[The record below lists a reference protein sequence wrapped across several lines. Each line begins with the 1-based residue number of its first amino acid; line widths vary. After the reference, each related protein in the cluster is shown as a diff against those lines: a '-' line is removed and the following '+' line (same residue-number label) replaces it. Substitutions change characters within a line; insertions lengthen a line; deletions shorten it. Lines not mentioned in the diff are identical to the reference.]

1 MTFLLRKAEKDLFGD
16 TERQRRQQRAK
27 EDKET
32 QAAEDASREMYRRYQ
47 ALFRDFD
54 FAQRALTPL
63 KELSEEM
70 KIEEDKS
77 RATGFDFENIT
88 AYNKIIDKRQS
99 AMAYNILAASL
110 EDIDL
115 LGNYDFTEKNEDGD
129 VVLPPQVPPAPKKT
143 TQERGEL
150 EEVEFDSERDSLSS
164 LEVDENFSIFSEG
177 DSSPKNIRRYKTKDK
192 ERKIKTNPEI
202 NLTQLFEEYRELA
215 TKTYDE
221 FQDRKGETLTFEKAF
236 LYLHYNRHGFLPE
249 NAKDSK
255 IRQTDISRARKL
267 ASRRKRESKA
277 QRGLGAAFLTY
288 QNEPRKGE
296 RKSREEKEMAATKA
310 SIIEQKAL
318 NDSVLESL
326 TLTVAAMDNN
336 IRALEDKKGNIKAL
350 AKEAF
355 ERKLPEIK
363 SIFEYEGRYEN
374 PLAEIFPNQP
384 KTVSPKFV
392 DPKELREERAK
403 REAQRDMQRR
413 VQSGEID
420 IKNPTS
426 KGEKLL
432 AKTNKKILDL
442 LNEEKEKQQEV
453 RETLRDAA
461 RFSNDLE
468 LAYKLIQKEENYLEF
483 TLEKI
488 QEDISNEENEE
499 DQDKNAL
506 SLLKDV
512 LKVRK
517 EFNQSAKE
525 YRKGMQDLASNIL
538 LSSKKLK
545 KLKPKLKGLS
555 TSKKEYEGVINEL
568 IETVMLGS
576 FTNLGQKYRATKVK
590 EKPKLELNQKE
601 EAEEKNKLVLTLERD
616 AKFKPLITDKEA
628 KDVLK
633 DTDDFIRRAFKLEDL
648 TEGLENL
655 VEKLDSL
662 LEKEDALQDK
672 LDKYYDK
679 IASRR
684 EEEE

>member
-1 MTFLLRKAEKDLFGD
+1 M
-16 TERQRRQQRAK
+16 
-27 EDKET
+27 
-32 QAAEDASREMYRRYQ
+32 
-47 ALFRDFD
+47 
-54 FAQRALTPL
+54 
-63 KELSEEM
+63 
-70 KIEEDKS
+70 
-77 RATGFDFENIT
+77 
-88 AYNKIIDKRQS
+88 
-99 AMAYNILAASL
+99 
-110 EDIDL
+110 
-115 LGNYDFTEKNEDGD
+115 
-129 VVLPPQVPPAPKKT
+129 
-143 TQERGEL
+143 
-150 EEVEFDSERDSLSS
+150 
-164 LEVDENFSIFSEG
+164 
-177 DSSPKNIRRYKTKDK
+177 
-192 ERKIKTNPEI
+192 
-202 NLTQLFEEYRELA
+202 
-215 TKTYDE
+215 
-221 FQDRKGETLTFEKAF
+221 
-236 LYLHYNRHGFLPE
+236 
-249 NAKDSK
+249 
-255 IRQTDISRARKL
+255 
-267 ASRRKRESKA
+267 
-277 QRGLGAAFLTY
+277 
-288 QNEPRKGE
+288 
-296 RKSREEKEMAATKA
+296 
-310 SIIEQKAL
+310 
-318 NDSVLESL
+318 
-326 TLTVAAMDNN
+326 
-336 IRALEDKKGNIKAL
+336 
-350 AKEAF
+350 
-355 ERKLPEIK
+355 
-363 SIFEYEGRYEN
+363 
-374 PLAEIFPNQP
+374 
-384 KTVSPKFV
+384 
-392 DPKELREERAK
+392 
-403 REAQRDMQRR
+403 
-413 VQSGEID
+413 
-420 IKNPTS
+420 
-426 KGEKLL
+426 
-432 AKTNKKILDL
+432 
-442 LNEEKEKQQEV
+442 
-453 RETLRDAA
+453 
-461 RFSNDLE
+461 
-468 LAYKLIQKEENYLEF
+468 EF

>member
-1 MTFLLRKAEKDLFGD
+1 MAFILRKAEKDLFGD
-16 TERQRRQQRAK
+16 TKRQRRQQKER

-32 QAAEDASREMYRRYQ
+32 QEAEDTSREMYRRYQ

-63 KELSEEM
+63 KELSEDM
-70 KIEEDKS
+70 KIEEDESK
-77 RATGFDFENIT
+77 ATGFDFENIT

-110 EDIDL
+110 TDIDL

-150 EEVEFDSERDSLSS
+150 EERAYDSERDAEATLTT
-164 LEVDENFSIFSEG
+164 DEDFSIFSEG
-177 DSSPKNIRRYKTKDK
+177 DSAPKNIRRYKTKDK
-192 ERKIKTNPEI
+192 ERKIKLNPEI

-249 NAKDSK
+249 NAKDST

-288 QNEPRKGE
+288 QNEPRRGQ
-296 RKSREEKEMAATKA
+296 RKSKEEKEMAATKA

-336 IRALEDKKGNIKAL
+336 IRALEDKKGNIKVL
-350 AKEAF
+350 SRQILNE
-355 ERKLPEIK
+355 KLPDV
-363 SIFEYEGRYEN
+363 SYGAGRNLE
-374 PLAEIFPNQP
+374 Q
-384 KTVSPKFV
+384 
-392 DPKELREERAK
+392 LREKRTEEREFRQKIQEGTINIDKPSSRIEKEIAK
-403 REAQRDMQRR
+403 A
-413 VQSGEID
+413 
-420 IKNPTS
+420 
-426 KGEKLL
+426 
-432 AKTNKKILDL
+432 NKKILDL

-461 RFSNDLE
+461 RFSNDLD
-468 LAYKLIQKEENYLEF
+468 LAYELSQKEENYLEF
-483 TLEKI
+483 NLESI
-488 QEDISNEENEE
+488 ENDINREENEE

-517 EFNQSAKE
+517 DFNLSAQE
-525 YRKGMQDLASNIL
+525 YRKGMQDLASNISD
-538 LSSKKLK
+538 SSEQLG

-555 TSKKEYEGVINEL
+555 TNKKEYEGVINEL

-576 FTNLGQKYRATKVK
+576 FTNLGQKYRATKVE

-616 AKFKPLITDKEA
+616 VKFNPLITDEEA

-633 DTDDFIRRAFKLEDL
+633 DTDDFIRRAFKIEDL

-655 VEKLDSL
+655 VETLDSL
-662 LEKEDALQDK
+662 LKKEDALQDK
-672 LDKYYDK
+672 LDKYYQRM
-679 IASRR
+679 A
-684 EEEE
+684 